1 MGTDFL
7 RLAVDLP
14 AVRGRFCCGKPSSC
28 TETHELGEE
37 LAGSYRYQLHLYDW
51 MESNDY
57 GRSLADDRY
66 I

>member
-1 MGTDFL
+1 LWQALFL
-7 RLAVDLP
+7 HRDT
-14 AVRGRFCCGKPSSC
+14 RI
-28 TETHELGEE
+28 GEE

>member
-7 RLAVDLP
+7 RLAVICRRYAADFVASPLLAP
-14 AVRGRFCCGKPSSC
+14 RH
-28 TETHELGEE
+28 TNWEE

-51 MESNDY
+51 MESNYY